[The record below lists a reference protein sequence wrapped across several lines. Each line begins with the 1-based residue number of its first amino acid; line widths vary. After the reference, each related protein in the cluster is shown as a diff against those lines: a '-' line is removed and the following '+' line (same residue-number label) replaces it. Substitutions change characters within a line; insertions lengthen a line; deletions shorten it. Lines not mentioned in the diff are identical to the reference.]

1 LKIEK
6 VISSKRSPLERRQPN
21 VSEEQGWQACLRSL
35 SLLPYKQW
43 SQNFLKMR
51 QNDRFTRAAICVFVW
66 AVLFSAQVAFAA
78 EEVTIVG
85 LVTEQGIVTYDGQVY
100 AVVENNMGKEV
111 MRLLNRK
118 VEVIGIIVERGDG
131 RKSIEISKYGISE

>member
-1 LKIEK
+1 
-6 VISSKRSPLERRQPN
+6 
-21 VSEEQGWQACLRSL
+21 
-35 SLLPYKQW
+35 
-43 SQNFLKMR
+43 M
-51 QNDRFTRAAICVFVW
+51 CVFVL

-100 AVVENNMGKEV
+100 VVVENNMGKEV